1 VVPLHERIDSFDARV
16 DAWVERHRSP
26 NLDRVLYGLSSAAD
40 HGMLWHAVGVAGAVV
55 RRDPRYALRFSAA
68 LGAES
73 ALTNGGVKSLF
84 RRVRPQ
90 ENFAHD
96 DPLPYGMRRPIT
108 SSFPSGHATTAFM
121 CAGVLAKRPSTALPW
136 FGLAA
141 LVAGSRV
148 YVRMHHASDVLAGA
162 ALGLALAPAARRF
175 VTRHGR
181 GNRHGRRNRH
191 GREGSDRDKR

>member
-1 VVPLHERIDSFDARV
+1 MAPLRDRIDAFDARV

-26 NLDRVLYGLSSAAD
+26 NLDRVLYGLSTAAD
-40 HGMLWHAVGVAGAVV
+40 HGMLWHAVGVARAAA
-55 RRDPRYALRFSAA
+55 RRDPRYALRFSVA

-90 ENFAHD
+90 EHFTHD

-108 SSFPSGHATTAFM
+108 SSLPSGHATTAFM
-121 CAGVLAKRPSTALPW
+121 CAGVLANRPRAALPW
-136 FGLAA
+136 FALAA

-162 ALGLALAPAARRF
+162 ALGLALVPAARRF
-175 VTRHGR
+175 VAR
-181 GNRHGRRNRH
+181 GDLN
-191 GREGSDRDKR
+191 KR